1 MLVDAY
7 DEHTYFGGHSEL
19 TSFLPICEFTI
30 FNSFNVIVLL
40 FQLTSTSAI
49 AAYINGSTVSV
60 IMLLVGG
67 SMVTEVNNVKVVEGS
82 WCRLNLDLSPDS
94 HQLNGKMTT

>member
-1 MLVDAY
+1 MLMMNILISVDIQNSLC
-7 DEHTYFGGHSEL
+7 FFPVS
-19 TSFLPICEFTI
+19 ICELTI
-30 FNSFNVIVLL
+30 FNSFNAIVLF

-67 SMVTEVNNVKVVEGS
+67 SMVTEVDNVKVVEGS
-82 WCRLNLDLSPDS
+82 WCRMNLDLSPDS